1 MNDTWLVILGL
12 AIATFTIRM
21 SGVLLGEQLPTTGPW
36 ARGLQALPGCLI
48 VSLVAVLLLS
58 GGPAEWIAGTVALG
72 VAIVTRNLP
81 VTMVAGISVIYL
93 LRQTGAFALQ

>member
-12 AIATFTIRM
+12 AVATFTIRL
-21 SGVLLGEQLPTTGPW
+21 SGVLLGERLPTTGPW

-48 VSLVAVLLLS
+48 VSLVTVLLLC
-58 GGPAEWIAGTVALG
+58 GGPAEWIAGCVALG

-81 VTMVAGISVIYL
+81 VTMVAGIGVIYL
-93 LRQTGAFALQ
+93 LRQTGFFAI